1 MATFD
6 GNFSLFRLHVG
17 DAAAPY
23 FWRRRLEL
31 GPAARALLSWVSTM
45 AKPWLILTPLLVAAA
60 LSAGDANAADAQ
72 LAIGEVAVPPVSSGV
87 DRAQLKRAAEGEL
100 EGVDKSRIRNKKR
113 TVIVSVAVIKSSQ
126 SPFGCTVNAL
136 LRDAKTGTMLA
147 IIEGNA
153 RGEGDENAELRS
165 RVLHAALRSAVSQ
178 IPAAL
183 PN

>member
-1 MATFD
+1 MT
-6 GNFSLFRLHVG
+6 
-17 DAAAPY
+17 
-23 FWRRRLEL
+23 
-31 GPAARALLSWVSTM
+31 
-45 AKPWLILTPLLVAAA
+45 KPWLILSPLLFAAA
-60 LSAGDANAADAQ
+60 LSAGDASAADAQ
-72 LAIGEVAVPPVSSGV
+72 LTIGEVAVPPPSSGV

-113 TVIVSVAVIKSSQ
+113 AVLVSIAVVTSSQ

-153 RGEGDENAELRS
+153 KAEGDANAELRS

-183 PN
+183 AGN